1 MPRGARGQRGLHLT
15 DADQPRLAQG
25 RALGDQ
31 RLGAGED
38 GALAGP
44 VVGFAVRLL
53 HQARHG
59 GGRKVRQRQPAAGLR
74 HEDAGGAARG
84 LGGDEAVGKVHLHPE
99 VPRKLGVALLQLV
112 EMLDRADQHDLHV
125 HIHRLR
131 LQRHRAHRRAHR
143 ARLLDLQPGV
153 AQEAAQLLP
162 DQRVGH
168 QVAQMQHQ
176 EAAVRLEQAAGADAR
191 EVGHQHVVLGL
202 VFDAAEQGAELRVV
216 LDDHRRA
223 AQALVVHH
231 QVHAVARQRGLQRLA
246 PAFIVGFEHLEQ
258 LDVFQHV
265 ALDLVQPGAEL
276 DRILDLFL
284 QSDPDGLQLVLQ
296 HRTHHLAAQLGAG
309 LVHDPLHGAGL
320 LQEAVD
326 LAMQL
331 VLGPVEL
338 GAALARQFGRLLF
351 GQRLAVLA
359 AQGEHQVPVL
369 AAQGK
374 VALLGKTG
382 QLGIGHGLLREVGLL
397 DLFAAGLEFLPLQ
410 PLRHLDLQRLDQ
422 RGHELA
428 QLAPL
433 PGGHSQGA
441 RALGR
446 VEVVQVAQVRRHG
459 PAGRHGLHQL
469 LQQRGAPAADLAQHK
484 QVVAGLLQG
493 EPKASRGFGPLLA
506 DPGQG
511 VAQQLG
517 GVDKAELR
525 GVEGE
530 PQLAG
535 GQAGYRH
542 GRSGGR
548 VQGAL
553 VQA

>member
-1 MPRGARGQRGLHLT
+1 M
-15 DADQPRLAQG
+15 
-25 RALGDQ
+25 
-31 RLGAGED
+31 
-38 GALAGP
+38 
-44 VVGFAVRLL
+44 
-53 HQARHG
+53 
-59 GGRKVRQRQPAAGLR
+59 
-74 HEDAGGAARG
+74 
-84 LGGDEAVGKVHLHPE
+84 
-99 VPRKLGVALLQLV
+99 
-112 EMLDRADQHDLHV
+112 
-125 HIHRLR
+125 
-131 LQRHRAHRRAHR
+131 
-143 ARLLDLQPGV
+143 
-153 AQEAAQLLP
+153 
-162 DQRVGH
+162 
-168 QVAQMQHQ
+168 
-176 EAAVRLEQAAGADAR
+176 RLEQAAGADAR
-191 EVGHQHVVLGL
+191 EVGHQHIVLGL
-202 VFDAAEQGAELRVV
+202 VFDAAEQRAKQRVV

-231 QVHAVARQRGLQRLA
+231 QVHAVARQRGLQGLPA
-246 PAFIVGFEHLEQ
+246 AFIVGFEHLEQ

-265 ALDLVQPGAEL
+265 ALDLVQPDAEL

-296 HRTHHLAAQLGAG
+296 HRTHHLAAQLGTG
-309 LVHDPLHGAGL
+309 LVHDALHGAGL

-326 LAMQL
+326 LAVQF

-338 GAALARQFGRLLF
+338 GAALARQFGRLLL

-359 AQGEHQVPVL
+359 TQGEHQVPVF

-374 VALLGKTG
+374 VALLGKPG
-382 QLGIGHGLLREVGLL
+382 QLGIGHGFLREVGLF
-397 DLFAAGLEFLPLQ
+397 DAFAAALELLALQ
-410 PLRHLDLQRLDQ
+410 PLGHFDLQRLDQ

-428 QLAPL
+428 QLATL
-433 PGGHSQGA
+433 PRGHAQGA

-459 PAGRHGLHQL
+459 TAGGHGLHQL
-469 LQQRGAPAADLAQHK
+469 LQQGGAPAADLAQNE
-484 QVVAGLLQG
+484 QVVAGLLHRQ
-493 EPKASRGFGPLLA
+493 PKARGGFGPLLT

-517 GVDKAELR
+517 GVGKPQLR

-530 PQLAG
+530 PQIAG